1 MKKIRY
7 LYCVI
12 LCFSFLTE
20 SSFALS
26 FPTLT
31 GRVVDQANVI
41 SPATKD
47 QLTEILTNIEN
58 TTTDQIVIVTLP
70 TLDGHSIEDYGY
82 KLARHWGIGQK
93 DKDNGAIIIVDVNE
107 RSIRIEVGYGLEAK
121 LTDAVT
127 SEIIRNQIAPSLKKG
142 NYNQGLLNAVN
153 KVKEILSKGDV
164 KNKNSQE
171 SNFEINLWA
180 CIIFII
186 FIILWI
192 WGWRSIKGKGRDGDD
207 SGDFG
212 NSGFSDDDGFSGGG
226 GSFGGGGSSGKF

>member
-12 LCFSFLTE
+12 LCFLFLTE

-41 SPATKD
+41 SPAIKD
-47 QLTEILTNIEN
+47 QITEILTNIEN
-58 TTTDQIVIVTLP
+58 TTTDQIVILMLP

-107 RSIRIEVGYGLEAK
+107 RSIRIEVGYGLEGK

-127 SEIIRNQIAPSLKKG
+127 SEIIRNQIVPYLKKG
-142 NYNQGLLNAVN
+142 NYNQGLLSAVN
-153 KVKEILSKGDV
+153 KIKEILEDNV
-164 KNKNSQE
+164 KNNKPQE
-171 SNFEINLWA
+171 NNFGIDLWHVII
-180 CIIFII
+180 IIFII
-186 FIILWI
+186 WYVLRFF
-192 WGWRSIKGKGRDGDD
+192 KGKGPG
-207 SGDFG
+207 GGFG
-212 NSGFSDDDGFSGGG
+212 SRGFFGGGNFGGGGFSGGG

>member
-93 DKDNGAIIIVDVNE
+93 DKYNGAIIIVDVNE

-153 KVKEILSKGDV
+153 KVKEILTKGDV
-164 KNKNSQE
+164 KNKNSQ
-171 SNFEINLWA
+171 IDWWQ
-180 CIIFII
+180 CIILII

-192 WGWRSIKGKGRDGDD
+192 WGRLKVKDRDGDD
-207 SGDFG
+207 SGSFG
-212 NSGFSDDDGFSGGG
+212 SGGASGSSGFSGGG
-226 GSFGGGGSSGKF
+226 GSFDGGGSSGKF

>member
-7 LYCVI
+7 LHCII
-12 LCFSFLTE
+12 LCFLFLTE

-31 GRVVDQANVI
+31 GRVVDQANVL

-58 TTTDQIVIVTLP
+58 TTTDQIVILMLP

-127 SEIIRNQIAPSLKKG
+127 SEIIRNQIAPYLKKG
-142 NYNQGLLNAVN
+142 NYNQGLLSAVN
-153 KVKEILSKGDV
+153 KIKEIL
-164 KNKNSQE
+164 
-171 SNFEINLWA
+171 
-180 CIIFII
+180 
-186 FIILWI
+186 
-192 WGWRSIKGKGRDGDD
+192 
-207 SGDFG
+207 
-212 NSGFSDDDGFSGGG
+212 
-226 GSFGGGGSSGKF
+226 

>member
-31 GRVVDQANVI
+31 GRVADQANVI

-70 TLDGHSIEDYGY
+70 TLDGNSIEDYGY

-153 KVKEILSKGDV
+153 KVKEILTKGDV
-164 KNKNSQE
+164 KNKNSQ
-171 SNFEINLWA
+171 IDWWQ
-180 CIIFII
+180 CIILII

-192 WGWRSIKGKGRDGDD
+192 WGRLKVKDRDGDD
-207 SGDFG
+207 SGSFG
-212 NSGFSDDDGFSGGG
+212 SGGASGSSGFSGGG

>member
-70 TLDGHSIEDYGY
+70 TLDGNSIEDYGY

-153 KVKEILSKGDV
+153 KVKEILTKGDV
-164 KNKNSQE
+164 KNKNSQ
-171 SNFEINLWA
+171 IDWWQ
-180 CIIFII
+180 CIILII

-192 WGWRSIKGKGRDGDD
+192 WGRLKVKDRDGDD
-207 SGDFG
+207 SGSFG
-212 NSGFSDDDGFSGGG
+212 SGGASGSSGFSGGG

>member
-1 MKKIRY
+1 MPRCPY
-7 LYCVI
+7 
-12 LCFSFLTE
+12 FS
-20 SSFALS
+20 AY
-26 FPTLT
+26 LT

-70 TLDGHSIEDYGY
+70 TLDGNSIEDYGY

-127 SEIIRNQIAPSLKKG
+127 SEIIRNQIAPCK
-142 NYNQGLLNAVN
+142 
-153 KVKEILSKGDV
+153 
-164 KNKNSQE
+164 
-171 SNFEINLWA
+171 
-180 CIIFII
+180 
-186 FIILWI
+186 
-192 WGWRSIKGKGRDGDD
+192 R
-207 SGDFG
+207 
-212 NSGFSDDDGFSGGG
+212 
-226 GSFGGGGSSGKF
+226 